1 MIAVNAGAMDVQ
13 SVMTKGM
20 TMTKHEQIKLR
31 NGSTIMLFGTGEWA
45 FVGASKSIEYELWL
59 DSIQLPPDYQEAID
73 KPLTT
78 EEKNQVKIDQ
88 IFPPF

>member
-1 MIAVNAGAMDVQ
+1 MIAVIVAVTDAVN
-13 SVMTKGM
+13 VMTKGM

-45 FVGASKSIEYELWL
+45 IVGSSKSIEYELWL

-73 KPLTT
+73 KPLTI
-78 EEKNQVKIDQ
+78 EERNQVQIDQ